1 VTEEKLR
8 NAERDAKKVNTLES
22 LLEEERRQRADTGN
36 QITRLE
42 QERRKLELRNNDAG
56 RNNEELSNK
65 VIKYDS
71 EISHLKSKVRY
82 EIIRIYHKK

>member
-1 VTEEKLR
+1 MTEEKLR